1 MSASAAGRVACRKL
15 VSHGVLRSTRV
26 PRARLSGRAA
36 SAPSSK
42 SDAQGSFQVTDT
54 HKETGEL
61 AREWIADVFEN
72 VDYERVMSSAD
83 AFEASGEYIKQEDED
98 EELRYGEFD
107 MGFFVA
113 VVEACEPLLDALE
126 GDGGGN
132 GDPGA
137 FVDVGSG
144 RGQIPVLAAALRP
157 WSRCAGLEY
166 MPVLHAIAEQAPGLR
181 DEFARATDESRK
193 QSLRNA
199 LGPRFDSPAPLTFTR
214 GDMYDPHTLHTAT
227 NGAALVFM
235 FSTKFSVDE
244 TSRCLKVSKAL
255 REALRV
261 GAVAVTVNNVLDEAD
276 GFALQMRL
284 NGPDNER
291 AGGSTAYIWRAV

>member
-1 MSASAAGRVACRKL
+1 MSASAAGRAAPPR
-15 VSHGVLRSTRV
+15 VLRSTRV
-26 PRARLSGRAA
+26 PHARSSGRAA

-113 VVEACEPLLDALE
+113 VVEACEPLLDVLE
-126 GDGGGN
+126 GDGDGGGN

-157 WSRCAGLEY
+157 WLRCTGLEY

-181 DEFARATDESRK
+181 DEFARAMDESRK

-214 GDMYDPHTLHTAT
+214 GDMYDPHTLNNAT
-227 NGAALVFM
+227 KGAALVFM

-255 REALRV
+255 REALPV

-284 NGPDNER
+284 NGPDSER

>member
-1 MSASAAGRVACRKL
+1 MRFHRTMSGASAAGRAPP
-15 VSHGVLRSTRV
+15 SVLRSTHV
-26 PRARLSGRAA
+26 PRARSSGRAV

-113 VVEACEPLLDALE
+113 VVEACEPLLE
-126 GDGGGN
+126 GDGGER
-132 GDPGA
+132 DPGA

-181 DEFARATDESRK
+181 DEFARAIDESRK

-227 NGAALVFM
+227 KDAALVFM

-255 REALRV
+255 REAIRV

-276 GFALQMRL
+276 GFELQMRL
-284 NGPDNER
+284 NGPDSAR
-291 AGGSTAYIWRAV
+291 AGGSTACIWRAV

>member
-1 MSASAAGRVACRKL
+1 MSASASAAGRAAPP
-15 VSHGVLRSTRV
+15 GVLRSTRV
-26 PRARLSGRAA
+26 PRARSSGRAA

-54 HKETGEL
+54 HKEKGEL

-113 VVEACEPLLDALE
+113 VVEACEPLLE
-126 GDGGGN
+126 GDGGER
-132 GDPGA
+132 DPGA

-144 RGQIPVLAAALRP
+144 RGQIPVLAAALGP

-181 DEFARATDESRK
+181 DELARATDESRK

-227 NGAALVFM
+227 KDAALVFM

-255 REALRV
+255 REAIRV

-284 NGPDNER
+284 NGPDSER

>member
-1 MSASAAGRVACRKL
+1 MSASAAGRAAP
-15 VSHGVLRSTRV
+15 HGVLRSTRV
-26 PRARLSGRAA
+26 PRARSSGRVA

-83 AFEASGEYIKQEDED
+83 AFEASGEYIKQADED

-113 VVEACEPLLDALE
+113 VVEACEPLLE
-126 GDGGGN
+126 GDGG

-157 WSRCAGLEY
+157 WSRCTGLEY

-193 QSLRNA
+193 QSLRKA

-214 GDMYDPHTLHTAT
+214 GDMYDPHTLH
-227 NGAALVFM
+227 NG
-235 FSTKFSVDE
+235 DE
-244 TSRCLKVSKAL
+244 GRGLGVHVQHQVQRGRNIAVL
-255 REALRV
+255 EGV
-261 GAVAVTVNNVLDEAD
+261 QGAE
-276 GFALQMRL
+276 
-284 NGPDNER
+284 
-291 AGGSTAYIWRAV
+291 GGAS

>member
-1 MSASAAGRVACRKL
+1 MSASAAGRAAPP
-15 VSHGVLRSTRV
+15 SVLRSTRV
-26 PRARLSGRAA
+26 PRARSSGRAA

-72 VDYERVMSSAD
+72 VDYERVMASAD
-83 AFEASGEYIKQEDED
+83 AFEASGEYIKQEEED

-113 VVEACEPLLDALE
+113 VVEACEPLLDGLE
-126 GDGGGN
+126 GDGGDD

-157 WSRCAGLEY
+157 WSRCVGLEY

-181 DEFARATDESRK
+181 DEFASAMDESRK

-199 LGPRFDSPAPLTFTR
+199 LGPCFDSPAPLTFTR

-227 NGAALVFM
+227 KGAALVFM
-235 FSTKFSVDE
+235 FSTKFSMDE

-261 GAVAVTVNNVLDEAD
+261 GVVAVTVNNVLDEANR
-276 GFALQMRL
+276 FELQMRL
-284 NGPDNER
+284 NGPDSER

>member
-1 MSASAAGRVACRKL
+1 MSASAAGRAAPP
-15 VSHGVLRSTRV
+15 SVLRSTRV
-26 PRARLSGRAA
+26 PRARSSGRAA

-42 SDAQGSFQVTDT
+42 IDSQGSFQVTDT

-113 VVEACEPLLDALE
+113 VVEACEPLLDGLE
-126 GDGGGN
+126 GDGGDD

-157 WSRCAGLEY
+157 WSRCTGLEY

-181 DEFARATDESRK
+181 DEFARAMDESRK

-227 NGAALVFM
+227 KGAALVFM

-284 NGPDNER
+284 NGPDSER

>member
-1 MSASAAGRVACRKL
+1 MSASAAGRVAP
-15 VSHGVLRSTRV
+15 HGVLRSTRV
-26 PRARLSGRAA
+26 PRARSSGRAA

-83 AFEASGEYIKQEDED
+83 AFEASGEYIKQADED

-113 VVEACEPLLDALE
+113 VVEACEPLLDAWKE
-126 GDGGGN
+126 TGAH

-157 WSRCAGLEY
+157 WSRCVGLEY

-181 DEFARATDESRK
+181 DEFASATDESRK

-214 GDMYDPHTLHTAT
+214 GDMYDPHTLH
-227 NGAALVFM
+227 N
-235 FSTKFSVDE
+235 VDE
-244 TSRCLKVSKAL
+244 GRGLGVHVQHQVQRGRNIAVL
-255 REALRV
+255 EGV
-261 GAVAVTVNNVLDEAD
+261 QGA
-276 GFALQMRL
+276 
-284 NGPDNER
+284 
-291 AGGSTAYIWRAV
+291 

>member
-1 MSASAAGRVACRKL
+1 MSASAAGRVACRN
-15 VSHGVLRSTRV
+15 GVLRSTPGV
-26 PRARLSGRAA
+26 PRARSSGRAA

-42 SDAQGSFQVTDT
+42 SDSQGSFQVTDT

-113 VVEACEPLLDALE
+113 VVEACEPLLE
-126 GDGGGN
+126 GDGGDD

-157 WSRCAGLEY
+157 WSRCTGLEY

-181 DEFARATDESRK
+181 DEFARAMDESRK

-214 GDMYDPHTLHTAT
+214 GDMYDPHTLNNAT
-227 NGAALVFM
+227 KGAALVFM

-276 GFALQMRL
+276 GFALLTQL
-284 NGPDNER
+284 NGPDSER

>member
-1 MSASAAGRVACRKL
+1 
-15 VSHGVLRSTRV
+15 
-26 PRARLSGRAA
+26 LSGRAA

-83 AFEASGEYIKQEDED
+83 AFEASGEYIKQADED

-113 VVEACEPLLDALE
+113 VVEACEPLLE
-126 GDGGGN
+126 GDGG

-157 WSRCAGLEY
+157 WSRCVGLEY

-181 DEFARATDESRK
+181 DEFARAMDESRK

-227 NGAALVFM
+227 KGAALVFM

-255 REALRV
+255 REALGV

-276 GFALQMRL
+276 GFELQMRL
-284 NGPDNER
+284 NGPDSER

>member
-1 MSASAAGRVACRKL
+1 
-15 VSHGVLRSTRV
+15 
-26 PRARLSGRAA
+26 LSGRAA

-83 AFEASGEYIKQEDED
+83 AFEASGEYIKQADED

-113 VVEACEPLLDALE
+113 VVEACEPLLDAVE
-126 GDGGGN
+126 GDGG

-157 WSRCAGLEY
+157 WSRCTGLEY

-181 DEFARATDESRK
+181 DEFASATDESRK

-214 GDMYDPHTLHTAT
+214 GDMYDPHTLQSVTK
-227 NGAALVFM
+227 GAALVFM

-255 REALRV
+255 REALVV

-276 GFALQMRL
+276 GFELQMRL
-284 NGPDNER
+284 NGPDSER

>member
-1 MSASAAGRVACRKL
+1 MRFSQNMSASAAGGAP
-15 VSHGVLRSTRV
+15 HGVLRSTPV
-26 PRARLSGRAA
+26 PRARSSGRAA

-54 HKETGEL
+54 HKEKGEL

-83 AFEASGEYIKQEDED
+83 AFEASGEYIKQADED

-113 VVEACEPLLDALE
+113 VVEACEPLLDAVE
-126 GDGGGN
+126 GDGG

-157 WSRCAGLEY
+157 WSRCVGLEY

-181 DEFARATDESRK
+181 DEFASATDESRK

-227 NGAALVFM
+227 KGAALVFM

-261 GAVAVTVNNVLDEAD
+261 GVVAVTVNNVLDEAD
-276 GFALQMRL
+276 GFELQMRL
-284 NGPDNER
+284 NGPDSER

>member
-1 MSASAAGRVACRKL
+1 MRFHTTMSASAAGRV
-15 VSHGVLRSTRV
+15 HGVLRSTHV

-83 AFEASGEYIKQEDED
+83 AFEASGEYIKQADED

-113 VVEACEPLLDALE
+113 VVEACEPLLDAVE
-126 GDGGGN
+126 GDGG

-157 WSRCAGLEY
+157 WSRCVGLEY

-181 DEFARATDESRK
+181 DEFASATDESRK

-227 NGAALVFM
+227 KGAALVFM

-276 GFALQMRL
+276 GFELQMRL
-284 NGPDNER
+284 NGPDSER

>member
-1 MSASAAGRVACRKL
+1 M
-15 VSHGVLRSTRV
+15 
-26 PRARLSGRAA
+26 
-36 SAPSSK
+36 
-42 SDAQGSFQVTDT
+42 
-54 HKETGEL
+54 
-61 AREWIADVFEN
+61 
-72 VDYERVMSSAD
+72 DYERVMSSAD
-83 AFEASGEYIKQEDED
+83 AFEASGEYIKQADED

-113 VVEACEPLLDALE
+113 VVEACEPLLE
-126 GDGGGN
+126 GDGG

-157 WSRCAGLEY
+157 WSRCTGLEY

-181 DEFARATDESRK
+181 DEFARAMDESRK
-193 QSLRNA
+193 QSLRNT
-199 LGPRFDSPAPLTFTR
+199 LGPCFDSPAPLTFTR

-227 NGAALVFM
+227 KGAALVFM

-276 GFALQMRL
+276 GFELQMRL
-284 NGPDNER
+284 NGPDSER

>member
-1 MSASAAGRVACRKL
+1 MSASAAGRAAPP
-15 VSHGVLRSTRV
+15 SVLRSTRV
-26 PRARLSGRAA
+26 PRARSSGRAA

-83 AFEASGEYIKQEDED
+83 AFEASGEYIKQEDGD

-113 VVEACEPLLDALE
+113 VVEACEPLLDGLE
-126 GDGGGN
+126 GDGGDD

-181 DEFARATDESRK
+181 DEFARAMDESRK
-193 QSLRNA
+193 QSLRNT
-199 LGPRFDSPAPLTFTR
+199 LGPCFDSPAPLTFTR
-214 GDMYDPHTLHTAT
+214 GDMYDPHTLHTAMK
-227 NGAALVFM
+227 GAALVFM

-284 NGPDNER
+284 NGPDSER

>member
-1 MSASAAGRVACRKL
+1 MSASAAGRAAPP
-15 VSHGVLRSTRV
+15 SVLRSTRV
-26 PRARLSGRAA
+26 PRARSSGRAA

-42 SDAQGSFQVTDT
+42 IDSQGSFQVTDT

-113 VVEACEPLLDALE
+113 VVEACEPLLDVLE
-126 GDGGGN
+126 GDGGDD

-181 DEFARATDESRK
+181 DEFASAMDESRK

-199 LGPRFDSPAPLTFTR
+199 LGPCFDSPAPLTFTR

-227 NGAALVFM
+227 KGAALVFM

-255 REALRV
+255 REALVV

-284 NGPDNER
+284 NGPDSER